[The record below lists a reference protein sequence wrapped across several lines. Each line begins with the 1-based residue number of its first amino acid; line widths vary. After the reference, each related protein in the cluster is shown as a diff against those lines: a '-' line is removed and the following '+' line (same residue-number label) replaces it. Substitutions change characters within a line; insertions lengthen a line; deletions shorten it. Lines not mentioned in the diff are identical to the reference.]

1 VGGVGVLVGENVGLK
16 EYVFV
21 RGVGVTDML
30 SEKLQVWLTLA
41 EGSERVGVSVREKDT
56 VEVAVLV
63 GGETVWVW
71 VERVT
76 EKVPSDAV
84 GVGLAV
90 REPVAVS
97 LIEIDLVCVVENV
110 DVGEWVKVCV
120 GLQVGVHV
128 RE

>member
-1 VGGVGVLVGENVGLK
+1 
-16 EYVFV
+16 
-21 RGVGVTDML
+21 M
-30 SEKLQVWLTLA
+30 
-41 EGSERVGVSVREKDT
+41 SVREKDT
-56 VEVAVLV
+56 VEVAVPV
-63 GGETVWVW
+63 GGVTVCVWV
-71 VERVT
+71 VRVT

-90 REPVAVS
+90 REPVPVPLTES
-97 LIEIDLVCVVENV
+97 DVVCVVENV